1 MIVRRPPSASTC
13 STLDASGGRHIGA
26 RDQMLR
32 ADLAVIDADLQP
44 LDLFQRDDRGQEGPG
59 VEGRADETARQ

>member
-1 MIVRRPPSASTC
+1 MV
-13 STLDASGGRHIGA
+13 
-26 RDQMLR
+26 R

-59 VEGRADETARQ
+59 VEGRADETARQSGRPGA